1 MTSQMRIAS
10 MLTALTVFSFNSF
23 TPAFAAGRTNNSIAN
38 TVLSGKGAPT
48 TKIGINGDFYIDVTN
63 FNIYGPKTNNR
74 WPSAVSLKG
83 PSGSDGKPGE
93 KGSSGNG
100 SNGSKGEKGEK
111 GEPGEK
117 GERGDKGDKGDT
129 GLKGDKGEIGLTG
142 AIGLQG
148 ATGAQGLKGDKGDTG
163 LTGPTGLTGSTG
175 LQGLKGDKGDTG
187 ATGPQGIQGLKG
199 DTGTTGSQGPA
210 GATGATGATGPSNV
224 QVISIANFTLQTTT
238 PNTSAP
244 SQFFGNLSYG
254 QKYKFEI
261 ILRGKTSAA
270 LNSIGI
276 AVLSSGEGNAVS
288 YNYSVSNIED
298 FQNGSSW
305 IGSQFTI
312 IGTIVPGVSGSSLS
326 VNVIDGRAATRD
338 VPMTISGTAFITLV
352 GSITG

>member
-1 MTSQMRIAS
+1 

-210 GATGATGATGPSNV
+210 GATGATGPSNV